1 VNDADRPDSQSP
13 PQAPE
18 ISDIWWY
25 HTIELPGGIVT
36 AGEYDHRSIVAKVPL
51 PTRLEGLRCLDV
63 GTQDGFWAF
72 EMERRG
78 AKEVVAIDVIDPD
91 GLDWPEPR
99 PVLSDPTRNSV
110 ALRKQGFEVARERL
124 GSKVS
129 RRDLSVYD
137 LDPDQVGTFDVAFL
151 GTLLHHLR
159 DPIGALQA
167 VRRVV
172 TGQLIVVAVVSPLKT
187 ALFPFTPVAEILE
200 MDSNPF
206 WEIPNAAGFRR
217 QMEMGGWTIER
228 WGRPHLQPTGE
239 GWHDVPLSWGGRNWR
254 TVPRQLLHRRGSPH
268 LSVVARPTVRDGP
281 PW

>member
-1 VNDADRPDSQSP
+1 MG
-13 PQAPE
+13 
-18 ISDIWWY
+18 DIWWY

-36 AGEYDHRSIVAKVPL
+36 PGEYDHRSIVSKVPL
-51 PTRLEGLRCLDV
+51 PTRLEGMRCLDV

-78 AKEVVAIDVIDPD
+78 ADEVVAIDVIDPD
-91 GLDWPEPR
+91 DLDWPEPR
-99 PVLSDPTRNSV
+99 PVLSDDTRDSV
-110 ALRKQGFEVARERL
+110 AVRKQGFELARERL

-129 RRDLSVYD
+129 RRDLSVYK

-172 TGQLIVVAVVSPLKT
+172 TGQFIVVALFSPLKT
-187 ALFPFTPVAEILE
+187 AMFPLTPVTELFE
-200 MDSNPF
+200 MGGNPF
-206 WEIPNAAGFRR
+206 WEVPNAAGFRR

-228 WGRPHLQPTGE
+228 WGRPHLQPNGA
-239 GWHDVPLSWGGRNWR
+239 GWHNVPLAWAGRDWR
-254 TVPRQLLHRRGSPH
+254 TVPRQLLNRKGAPH
-268 LSVVARPTVRDGP
+268 LSVVARPTT
-281 PW
+281 